1 MYMYK
6 GQTLRQYC
14 IENNLKYDIIRSA
27 IYRKGIDVE
36 SAIKFSL
43 SEKPKT
49 YKQIAEEN
57 GLSAE
62 LIYERIYKGW
72 KLKDLYNPKIS
83 LSQASRDYHKLL
95 GHHNLAEY
103 FKTKK
108 EKDRLKYW
116 LDKGCMLEEAI
127 RRTKIV
133 KTPATYQG
141 KMFKEWAVILE
152 ISERQLRDRVKKYGW
167 DYAVN
172 VPVDRERQNYGRMA
186 KILSR

>member
-1 MYMYK
+1 MYK

-14 IENNLKYDIIRSA
+14 IKNNLRYDIIKSA
-27 IYRKGIDVE
+27 IYRKGIDIE
-36 SAIKFSL
+36 SAIQFSL

-62 LIYERIYKGW
+62 LIYQRIYKGW

-83 LSQASRDYHKLL
+83 LSKASRDYHKLL
-95 GHHNLAEY
+95 GHNNLAEY
-103 FKTKK
+103 FKTKQ

-116 LDKGCMLEEAI
+116 LDKGCLLEEAI
-127 RRTKIV
+127 KRTKNKFIPASYKG
-133 KTPATYQG
+133 KTIKQWHI
-141 KMFKEWAVILE
+141 ELN
-152 ISERQLRDRVKKYGW
+152 ISDRQLRDRIKKYGW

-172 VPVDRERQNYGRMA
+172 VPVDRERQTYGRMA